1 MSCRRKLLV
10 LDRAPISVGGGGI
23 GTHILFLV
31 NIIVVNS
38 STRVGKGYRVL
49 EWDKEFVLGLPLKIV
64 KM

>member
-1 MSCRRKLLV
+1 MLCRRKLLV
-10 LDRAPISVGGGGI
+10 LDRAPIMSVGGKI

-49 EWDKEFVLGLPLKIV
+49 EWDKEFVLGLPLIENR
-64 KM
+64 

>member
-1 MSCRRKLLV
+1 MLCRRKLLV
-10 LDRAPISVGGGGI
+10 LDRAPISVGGKI

>member
-1 MSCRRKLLV
+1 MV
-10 LDRAPISVGGGGI
+10 LDRAPISVGGKI

-49 EWDKEFVLGLPLKIV
+49 EWDKEFVLGLPLIENR
-64 KM
+64 